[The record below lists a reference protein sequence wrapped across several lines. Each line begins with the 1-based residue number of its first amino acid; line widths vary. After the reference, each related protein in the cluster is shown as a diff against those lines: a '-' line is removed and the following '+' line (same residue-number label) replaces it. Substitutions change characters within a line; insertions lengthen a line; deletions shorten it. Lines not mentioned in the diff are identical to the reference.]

1 MKIQI
6 IGSKDREIDIE
17 GYEIELTNF
26 EDPKTLDSFDINIID
41 LQEGSDWYCSYKL
54 NDIKITKALDNIR
67 KLISSIKKT
76 KVIIAHPQNYFVHK
90 QQESSNN
97 KDLFKLKNYLT
108 DLYVYFGRHILPN
121 QYWSDCPK
129 WFDLDYEKSE
139 TKCNSKLFNSD
150 FVFSKII
157 NYNVKT
163 RAKDSEKPTTINLSN
178 LYITTLDLFSDNK
191 GLHDFLLETGLDVA
205 ITATPDWINDL
216 DYFDDKNQKSLIKE
230 NEEQITVLNQQID
243 TAKDKLAKNLYFKSV
258 LYECGNNLVAV
269 VFDMLQD
276 IFNYNLSNFE
286 DKKDEDFLIKL
297 QDITFIGEIKGI
309 STNVKLENIT
319 QADNHRSTRID
330 MLESKNATENIK
342 TVLIINTFRNKPLS
356 ERETIHERQI
366 YEAKKRNIIIVFT
379 KDLLALYEKFVKKEI
394 STDQVVKAFASQ
406 EGVFDIDNI

>member
-76 KVIIAHPQNYFVHK
+76 KVIIAHPQNFFVHK